1 MHDDHARDSDDPP
14 PPMGSNANAVDRV
27 DHAVVKA
34 RAAMVS
40 ATEAQQVAAEALA
53 TTKAIDA
60 KLGNSPDPSMGVPGK
75 GLFGV
80 VSGIVVDLHNV
91 GSKVDGLTA
100 ALESQRV
107 AAELAATAR
116 KGSTARL
123 VGWIASPAF
132 AILVGAAIAYLAGF
146 HR

>member
-14 PPMGSNANAVDRV
+14 PPMGSSANAVDRV

-53 TTKAIDA
+53 TSKAIEA
-60 KLGNSPDPSMGVPGK
+60 KLGNSPDPVLGVPGK

-80 VSGIVVDLHNV
+80 LATQGADLHLV
-91 GSKVDGLTA
+91 GAKVDTILVSLA
-100 ALESQRV
+100 ADRA

-116 KGSTARL
+116 KGSTARV
-123 VGWIASPAF
+123 VGWIVSPAC
-132 AILVGAAIAYLAGF
+132 ALLVAAAIGWLAGF